1 MGAGAHTGPH
11 GAPQAAVPAGPRRP
25 DELLAEVIDA
35 LSEALAVFDE
45 NGLLIT
51 SNAGFRKVNA
61 PIADLVSPGVA
72 WDVLLR
78 EALARGMITPQIHD
92 RLVWMEARLEDADR
106 PVPSLEH
113 VTPAGSVLEVGLM
126 PTANGGFIIT
136 QKDITARRR
145 YEEAEREADVLL
157 RKVLEACPANVVMSR
172 VGDGHILYRSPAAT
186 ELLGTALNSREHF
199 ASREERADFITAL
212 LPEGRVDDMAVMG
225 VRPDGSHFPCLISAR
240 LIDYRGDE
248 VIVSSTVDVSKEI
261 ALRKTLSEQ
270 REQIFLAEKMSALG
284 ELLAGVAHELNNP
297 LSVVVGH
304 SLMMRE
310 EASDPEVLRRIEKIS
325 DAAERC
331 AKIVKSFL
339 AMARQ
344 QPVRLA
350 PVDMRETIATAAE
363 VLEQSADSL
372 ARMIVIDLPDR
383 FPPVQGDAQQIS
395 QVIYNLVTNAHQAIR
410 ESGTGDK
417 IRITAR
423 HDPEA
428 DVVEFRV
435 SDNGPGVPKEIRSR
449 IFDPLFT
456 TKEVGKGTGI
466 GLAFCHR
473 VITAHAGEIRLLPG
487 DGGATF
493 AVRLPVAR
501 ASAQAHGET
510 PDATTGGVRGRAL
523 VVDDEP
529 EVAELIRE
537 ILAREGFAVDSAASG
552 EDALSLVRAHTYT
565 AIFTDLNMPGIGGRG
580 FHDAVAREMPEVAA
594 RIAFVTGDTMS
605 PQVRAF
611 LDVSRRRYIEKPI
624 APRELRDL
632 VHRMMGERTTEG
644 AS

>member
-1 MGAGAHTGPH
+1 MGAGAQSASGGGPQGAAPTG
-11 GAPQAAVPAGPRRP
+11 ARRP
-25 DELLAEVIDA
+25 EELLAEVIDA

-51 SNAGFRKVNA
+51 SNVGFRKVNA

-92 RLVWMEARLEDADR
+92 RLVWMEARLEDSDR
-106 PVPSLEH
+106 PVPTLEH
-113 VTPAGSVLEVGLM
+113 VTPAGAILEVGLM

-145 YEEAEREADVLL
+145 YEDSEREADVLL

-199 ASREERADFITAL
+199 AAREERADFITAL
-212 LPEGRVDDMAVMG
+212 LPEGRVDDMPVTG

-240 LIDYRGDE
+240 LIDYRGEE
-248 VIVSSTVDVSKEI
+248 VIVSSTVDISKEV
-261 ALRKTLSEQ
+261 ALRKTLAEQ

-331 AKIVKSFL
+331 ARIVKSFL

-350 PVDMRETIATAAE
+350 PVDMRETLATAVE
-363 VLEQSADSL
+363 VLEHSADSL
-372 ARMIVIDLPDR
+372 ARMIVLDLPKELPD
-383 FPPVQGDAQQIS
+383 VQGDAQQIC

-410 ESGTGDK
+410 ESGTGET

-423 HDPEA
+423 HDREA
-428 DVVEFRV
+428 DVVELRV
-435 SDNGPGVPKEIRSR
+435 SDNGPGIPKEIRNR

-473 VITAHAGEIRLLPG
+473 VVTAHAGDIRLVSG
-487 DGGATF
+487 DQGATF

-501 ASAQAHGET
+501 VSGQARGDV
-510 PDATTGGVRGRAL
+510 PDAATAGVKGRIL

-529 EVAELIRE
+529 DVAELIRE
-537 ILAREGFAVDSAASG
+537 ILAREGFVVDRAASG
-552 EDALSLVRAHTYT
+552 EAALSLVRANGYT

-580 FHDAVAREMPEVAA
+580 FHDAVAREWPERAA

-611 LDVSRRRYIEKPI
+611 LDASRRRYLEKPI

-632 VHRMMGERTTEG
+632 VHRMLEERSREG
-644 AS
+644 AP